1 MASHA
6 QRDSSDTKLLRVA
19 AGRWLKGLREARS
32 LTQREMADLVGLRY
46 YTFISQIEGGH
57 GRIPPDQYQGWADA
71 LGIDHKTFASEIM
84 RYYDPVYYQMLFGPG
99 KVRTDDLP
107 AEDVTDYAAAKS
119 RPA

>member
-1 MASHA
+1 MMSSQA
-6 QRDSSDTKLLRVA
+6 QRHSSDTKLLRVA
-19 AGRWLKGLREARS
+19 AGRWLKSLREARS

-107 AEDVTDYAAAKS
+107 AEDVTDYAAA
-119 RPA
+119 